1 MTDLTSTNQKLVRVS
16 AVSQEAFGVERTATI
31 KVLVG
36 EMPLEAPTIKLVSN
50 FLIPRKVQILM
61 SRFLYGL

>member
-1 MTDLTSTNQKLVRVS
+1 MADLTFTNQKLVRVS

-36 EMPLEAPTIKLVSN
+36 EMPSEAPMIKLVSN
-50 FLIPRKVQILM
+50 FLIPRKVQIFM
-61 SRFLYGL
+61 TKFLYGL

>member
-1 MTDLTSTNQKLVRVS
+1 MPDLNSTNQKLVRVS
-16 AVSQEAFGVERTATI
+16 KMSQEAFGVERTATI

>member
-1 MTDLTSTNQKLVRVS
+1 MTSTNQKLVRVS
-16 AVSQEAFGVERTATI
+16 AVSPVAFGVERTATI

-61 SRFLYGL
+61 FRFLYGL